1 MLFLRPLRFLAQ
13 ALVLE
18 TTPRQLAWGFALGM
32 LIGLIPKGNLIAV
45 ALMTL
50 FCALRINI
58 AAGTAAI
65 FVFSWAG
72 MLLDPVSHRLGHFLL
87 TQDSLQP
94 LWTSLYNMNL
104 VPWTAFNNTVVLG
117 NTLIGLVL
125 LLPVSALMRRVFDK
139 FAPQWAERLKTYR
152 IVHVLRGGELAGKLA

>member
-1 MLFLRPLRFLAQ
+1 MFFLRPLRFIAQ

-32 LIGLIPKGNLIAV
+32 MIGLIPKGNLIAV

-50 FCALRINI
+50 FCALRINV

-65 FVFSWAG
+65 FVFSWVG
-72 MLLDPVSHRLGHFLL
+72 MLLDPVSHRLGHYLL
-87 TQDSLQP
+87 TLAPLQSH
-94 LWTSLYNMNL
+94 WTSLYNLNL

-117 NTLIGLVL
+117 NTLIGLAL
-125 LLPVSALMRRVFDK
+125 LLPVYVLMRRLFDR
-139 FAPQWAERLKTYR
+139 FAPKWAEHLKKYR
-152 IVHVLRGGELAGKLA
+152 IVHLLRGSELAGKLA

>member
-13 ALVLE
+13 AVVLE

-32 LIGLIPKGNLIAV
+32 MIGLIPKGNLIAV

-50 FCALRINI
+50 FCALRINV

-65 FVFSWAG
+65 FIFSWVG
-72 MLLDPVSHRLGHFLL
+72 LLLDPISHRLGHSLL
-87 TQDSLQP
+87 TQAPLQP
-94 LWTSLYNMNL
+94 FWTALYNMNL

-117 NTLIGLVL
+117 STLIGLAL
-125 LLPVSALMRRVFDK
+125 LLPVYALMRPLFDE
-139 FAPQWAERLKTYR
+139 FAPLWADHLKKYR
-152 IVHVLRGGELAGKLA
+152 IVQLLRGGELAGKLP

>member
-1 MLFLRPLRFLAQ
+1 MFFLRPVRFLAQ

-32 LIGLIPKGNLIAV
+32 MIGLIPKGNLIAV

-50 FCALRINI
+50 FCALRINV

-65 FVFSWAG
+65 FLFSWVG
-72 MLLDPVSHRLGHFLL
+72 MLLDLVSHRLGHSLL
-87 TQDSLQP
+87 TTAALQP
-94 LWTSLYNMNL
+94 VWTSLYNLNL

-117 NTLIGLVL
+117 STLIGLAL
-125 LLPVSALMRRVFDK
+125 LLPVYALMRPLFDK
-139 FAPQWAERLKTYR
+139 FAPQWAEHLKKYR
-152 IVHVLRGGELAGKLA
+152 IVNLLRGGELAGKLA